1 MHFEF
6 ESTQTISIGE
16 EYKQPNG
23 EHPATEKQSRI
34 SYHSSQENST
44 THENLSDWKGS
55 AHNWQILPIRLS
67 QIVQIKGNM
76 NGKKKKKTV
85 VIPSN

>member
-16 EYKQPNG
+16 EYKRPNG
-23 EHPATEKQSRI
+23 ERSVTEKQSRI
-34 SYHSSQENST
+34 YYRPSQENST

-55 AHNWQILPIRLS
+55 AHN
-67 QIVQIKGNM
+67 
-76 NGKKKKKTV
+76 
-85 VIPSN
+85 

>member
-16 EYKQPNG
+16 EYKRSNG

-55 AHNWQILPIRLS
+55 AHN
-67 QIVQIKGNM
+67 
-76 NGKKKKKTV
+76 
-85 VIPSN
+85 